1 MNDPLKLLGLKTAV
15 IVAGFAGG
23 LVSLQEL
30 NGLTRWKVASALF
43 TSLAIAGYG
52 TPLIVRSLGVQQD
65 TLRYG
70 IAFLLGL
77 CAMRIVPLIQS
88 SVPFL
93 WNRLVVATVKTGG
106 PQSKDGPT

>member
-15 IVAGFAGG
+15 VVAGFVGG

-30 NGLTRWKVASALF
+30 QGLTRWKAASALF

-52 TPLIVRSLGVQQD
+52 TPLVVRFVGVQENP
-65 TLRYG
+65 LRYS

-88 SVPFL
+88 AVPAI
-93 WNRLVVATVKTGG
+93 WNRFIARNVTPG
-106 PQSKDGPT
+106 PPSKEGSP